1 MIVLEILFWTCLG
14 VCVWIYCGYP
24 LLMAILAKARPRPPK
39 RADIRPTVT
48 LLIPA
53 YNEASVLEEK
63 LANSRHLDYP
73 RELLEILVVSDG
85 STDGTDDLVRRAAA
99 SAPDTIRLLRQ
110 PRSGKAFAL
119 NRGAEEAHGEILV
132 LTDANALLEPDALGW
147 LVAPFADSDVGG
159 VCGRKRARAARD
171 TDTTEQGEG
180 LYWRFDQWLKEQESR
195 VGSVFAADGTLY
207 AVRRRLYSPIV
218 DPAQADDIAISARI
232 VLQGYRLVSEPRAVA
247 WEAAPAEGRDELR
260 RKIRVTNH
268 SVRALWNLGSGLWTS
283 GFYSLELLSHK
294 LVRHLVPFFLV
305 PMFLANLGLAGVTP
319 LYGALAGG
327 QIGFYLLA
335 AAGALL
341 RHRPVGRWKVLSI
354 PYYFTLVNLA
364 AFLGVLSILRGDRL
378 ARWEPRQGLAP
389 DPENETDR
397 DSDDQPDT
405 D

>member
-1 MIVLEILFWTCLG
+1 MIALEILFWSCVG
-14 VCVWIYCGYP
+14 VCIWIYCGYP
-24 LLMAILAKARPRPPK
+24 LLMATLAKIRPRPPK

-53 YNEASVLEEK
+53 YNEASVLGEK
-63 LANSRHLDYP
+63 LANSSRLDYP
-73 RELLEILVVSDG
+73 SEQLEILVVSDG

-99 SAPDTIRLLRQ
+99 RASGTIRLLRQ

-119 NRGAEEAHGEILV
+119 NRGADEARGEILV

-147 LVAPFADSDVGG
+147 LVAPFADSEVGG
-159 VCGRKRARAARD
+159 VCGRKRARPAHES
-171 TDTTEQGEG
+171 DTTEQGEG

-207 AVRRRLYSPIV
+207 AVRRELYAPIV

-247 WEAAPAEGRDELR
+247 WETAPTEGRDELQ

-268 SVRALWNLGSGLWTS
+268 SVRALWNLGSDLWTS

-294 LVRHLVPFFLV
+294 LVRHLVPFFLL
-305 PMFLANLGLAGVTP
+305 PAFLASL
-319 LYGALAGG
+319 ALADVSALYATLLGG
-327 QIGFYLLA
+327 QMLFYLLA
-335 AAGALL
+335 VAGALL
-341 RHRPVGRWKVLSI
+341 RHRPLGRCKLLSI
-354 PYYFTLVNLA
+354 PFYFTLVNLA
-364 AFLGVLSILRGDRL
+364 AFLGVLSILRGEKL
-378 ARWEPRQGLAP
+378 ARWEPRQGLAS
-389 DPENETDR
+389 DIETDP
-397 DSDDQPDT
+397 DNESDT